1 MINGLI
7 PWDTLDPFKQ
17 FYFNN
22 LSGNRLKLYIY
33 SETPCDYTMY
43 SSQNPTE
50 DSQLWK
56 DIISGDRKALAQ
68 IYDRYVKVL
77 YNYGNKICQNKTI
90 VQDAIHDVFVDI
102 WRYHKNLSPA
112 DSVRFYL
119 YVSLRRKILKQLQ
132 EIPHYHGV
140 DFDEL
145 HLAIPSRET
154 NLIESEAKDEQLMKL
169 KINLNNL
176 SPRQYEAI
184 VLKFY
189 DNLSYPEIAKLM
201 EMNEQSVRNLIQR
214 GLEQLKKFS
223 KLVVSMLLFSL
234 FTI

>member
-1 MINGLI
+1 MRNSQDVLE
-7 PWDTLDPFKQ
+7 DT
-17 FYFNN
+17 
-22 LSGNRLKLYIY
+22 
-33 SETPCDYTMY
+33 
-43 SSQNPTE
+43 
-50 DSQLWK
+50 QLWNCV
-56 DIISGDRKALAQ
+56 ISGDRNALAQ
-68 IYDRYVKVL
+68 IYDRYVKIL
-77 YNYGNKICQNKTI
+77 YNYGNKICQNKMV
-90 VQDAIHDVFVDI
+90 VQDAIHDVFIDI

-119 YVSLRRKILKQLQ
+119 YVSMRRKIVKHRQDLSN
-132 EIPHYHGV
+132 YHGL

-154 NLIESEAKDEQLMKL
+154 NLIETEVKDEQLMRL

-189 DNLSYPEIAKLM
+189 DNLSYPEIGTLM

-223 KLVVSMLLFSL
+223 KLVISILLPFSL
-234 FTI
+234 FI

>member
-1 MINGLI
+1 MRNSQDVLE
-7 PWDTLDPFKQ
+7 DT
-17 FYFNN
+17 
-22 LSGNRLKLYIY
+22 
-33 SETPCDYTMY
+33 
-43 SSQNPTE
+43 
-50 DSQLWK
+50 QLWNCV
-56 DIISGDRKALAQ
+56 ILGDRNALAQ
-68 IYDRYVKVL
+68 IYDRYVKIL
-77 YNYGNKICQNKTI
+77 YNYGNKICQNKMV

-119 YVSLRRKILKQLQ
+119 YVSMRRKIVKHRQD
-132 EIPHYHGV
+132 IPHYQGL

-145 HLAIPSRET
+145 QLAIPSRET
-154 NLIESEAKDEQLMKL
+154 NLIETEVKDEQLMRL

-189 DNLSYPEIAKLM
+189 DNLSYPEIGTLM

-223 KLVVSMLLFSL
+223 KLVISVLLLSL
-234 FTI
+234 FI

>member
-1 MINGLI
+1 MIIRNSQDVLE
-7 PWDTLDPFKQ
+7 DT
-17 FYFNN
+17 
-22 LSGNRLKLYIY
+22 
-33 SETPCDYTMY
+33 
-43 SSQNPTE
+43 
-50 DSQLWK
+50 QLWNCVV
-56 DIISGDRKALAQ
+56 SGDRNALAQ
-68 IYDRYVKVL
+68 IYDRYVKIL
-77 YNYGNKICQNKTI
+77 YNYGNKICQNKMV

-119 YVSLRRKILKQLQ
+119 YVSMRRKILKHHQD
-132 EIPHYHGV
+132 IPHCHGL

-145 HLAIPSRET
+145 HFAIPSRET
-154 NLIESEAKDEQLMKL
+154 NLIETEVKDEQLMRL

-189 DNLSYPEIAKLM
+189 DNLSYPEISALM

-223 KLVVSMLLFSL
+223 KLVVSILLLSSPF
-234 FTI
+234 I